1 MTQREVNADLIAEI
15 TALRDRLASL
25 TRENTELQEQQ
36 TATSEILRV
45 ISASATDLQPVLD
58 AVAESAARLCR
69 SYDCDIFRLEG
80 ARLVLVA
87 RHGPIP
93 GGAIGEFTL
102 PVGRG
107 TIGGRTVLERR
118 AIHVADLQTAGS
130 EFPDA
135 MENARAF
142 GLRTMLSAPLM
153 REGTALGVIQLRRTE
168 VNPFTGRQAELLQTF
183 ADQAVIAIENVRLFK
198 ETKEALEQ
206 QTATSEI
213 LRVISQ
219 SPTDVQPVFDIIA
232 QRAVSLCGA
241 EISAVS
247 RFDGALLQLAA

>member
-1 MTQREVNADLIAEI
+1 MPWRKAP
-15 TALRDRLASL
+15 LAYAGP
-25 TRENTELQEQQ
+25 T
-36 TATSEILRV
+36 TATS
-45 ISASATDLQPVLD
+45 SAW
-58 AVAESAARLCR
+58 
-69 SYDCDIFRLEG
+69 
-80 ARLVLVA
+80 
-87 RHGPIP
+87 
-93 GGAIGEFTL
+93 GAIGEFTL

-168 VNPFTGRQAELLQTF
+168 VNPFTDRQAELLQTF
-183 ADQAVIAIENVRLFK
+183 ASQAVIAIENVRLFTELQEK
-198 ETKEALEQ
+198 NSALTESLEQ

-213 LRVISQ
+213 LRTIAHTQ
-219 SPTDVQPVFDIIA
+219 TDVQP
-232 QRAVSLCGA
+232 
-241 EISAVS
+241 
-247 RFDGALLQLAA
+247 